1 MEYKDHPNHH
11 ENRHNLRWNRA
22 SHCEFDG
29 KLIKTEMIA
38 SEFPVLGEAIVEQI
52 LALEEINEFKSAGLW
67 RSQPGIWVGKLAIW
81 VRSFEISRVVTG
93 LTRSIS
99 STRTG

>member
-29 KLIKTEMIA
+29 KLIKTEIIA
-38 SEFPVLGEAIVEQI
+38 SEFPVVGGAIVEQI
-52 LALEEINEFKSAGLW
+52 LALEEIMNSKVQDCDGH
-67 RSQPGIWVGKLAIW
+67 SQG
-81 VRSFEISRVVTG
+81 SE
-93 LTRSIS
+93 
-99 STRTG
+99 